1 MVRRPIFL
9 LEIGD
14 LRVEAVLD
22 SGFWNNFQLSPN
34 IHKHNYCELMLCQE
48 GEFAIAPENGTPYPM
63 TPNHICLI
71 PPGVYHCTTN
81 ASPDARKLAIRFY
94 CTRALIPGS
103 MYNAFSTA
111 MENRQTLIPLGRQER
126 FLDLSRQLCQEL
138 QSENLGWDSCAKA
151 IVTQLFVGFLRL
163 LCEDVPSDTE
173 PAPEE
178 LSQRRLVIEEFFF
191 FRYADPITEE
201 DLAAHMHI
209 SKRQLSRILQ
219 KLYGTSFRKLLIDMR
234 LSQAAQLLATTE
246 LSTEEIAARVGY
258 GSTSGFYE
266 AFRKRYGVAAGS
278 YHSHLF
284 R

>member
-14 LRVEAVLD
+14 LRIEAVLD

-34 IHKHNYCELMLCQE
+34 IHKHNYCELMLCQA
-48 GEFAIAPENGTPYPM
+48 GEFAIALENGTLYPM
-63 TPNHICLI
+63 TQNHVCLI
-71 PPGVYHCTTN
+71 PPGIYHRTAN

-94 CTRALIPGS
+94 CTRALTPGS
-103 MYNAFSTA
+103 MYNAFSMA
-111 MENRQTLIPLGRQER
+111 MENRPALIPLGQQDM
-126 FLDLSRQLCQEL
+126 FLALSRQLCQEL
-138 QSENLGWDSCAKA
+138 QSANLGWDSCAKA
-151 IVTQLFVGFLRL
+151 ILTQLFVGFFRL
-163 LCEDVPSDTE
+163 LCKDVPSGAE

-178 LSQRRLVIEEFFF
+178 LSERRLVIEEFFF

-234 LSQAAQLLATTE
+234 LSQAAQLLTTTE
-246 LSTEEIAARVGY
+246 LSAEEISARVGY
-258 GSTSGFYE
+258 SSTSGFYE
-266 AFRKRYGVAAGS
+266 AFRKRYGVPAGS